1 MPIVPTKPIVPTA
14 EARDT
19 DTLATMRGIIK
30 YVKHGLRA
38 RLANHEQFVTA
49 VELHEQA
56 PLTIRA
62 SSADSVASELISYK
76 HAWSA
81 ESATVSLQ
89 STGRYEGE
97 GTSCG

>member
-1 MPIVPTKPIVPTA
+1 MPAKPIVPTA
-14 EARDT
+14 EAIDT

-38 RLANHEQFVTA
+38 RLANHAQFVA
-49 VELHEQA
+49 EAALWEQA

-62 SSADSVASELISYK
+62 STADTSELISYK

-81 ESATVSLQ
+81 ESAAVPLQ
-89 STGRYEGE
+89 STGRNEGE
-97 GTSCG
+97 GASRG